1 MELLDCMVRAGLL
14 LPETMG
20 QTLSNI
26 FRIQNIILVGDG
38 GSIEIETKRGG
49 GEVSMMGGI

>member
-1 MELLDCMVRAGLL
+1 MVRAGLL

>member
-1 MELLDCMVRAGLL
+1 MTQFHSFLWLSNI
-14 LPETMG
+14 P
-20 QTLSNI
+20 LSNI